1 MRKPAIEMGDC
12 VLCEIC
18 AEVCPQVFSLNDM
31 GYVDISD
38 QKQYPEDCV
47 DEAIRNCPARCIS
60 WEED

>member
-1 MRKPAIEMGDC
+1 MGDC

-18 AEVCPQVFSLNDM
+18 VEVCPQVFSLNDL
-31 GYVDISD
+31 GYVDIAD
-38 QKQYPEDCV
+38 RKQYPEDCV